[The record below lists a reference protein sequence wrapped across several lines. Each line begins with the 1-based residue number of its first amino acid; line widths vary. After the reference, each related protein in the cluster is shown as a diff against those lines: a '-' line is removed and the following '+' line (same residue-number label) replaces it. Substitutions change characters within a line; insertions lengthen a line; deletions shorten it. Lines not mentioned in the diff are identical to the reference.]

1 MGIIKRIIITVFA
14 VSAYFV
20 SSAQLSVEI
29 TGDFDGC
36 APQNLSFG
44 CNISGAGGNVTYSWS
59 SGTGDVSVLA
69 TPTFSYINPGH
80 YTLSVTVTSG
90 GQTATDSKEVVI
102 FRGPTANFDDTPRT
116 GCVPYDFVSQ
126 SLSTPGDAPITAY
139 HWFYNDGYSSTE
151 ESSTHTY
158 QSSGVYPISLE
169 ITDANGCTRNCS

>member
-116 GCVPYDFVSQ
+116 GCVPYDFFRCIGMRTKRHHCSRRIRRK
-126 SLSTPGDAPITAY
+126 STCGRQQAVLYFI
-139 HWFYNDGYSSTE
+139 FY
-151 ESSTHTY
+151 
-158 QSSGVYPISLE
+158 SG
-169 ITDANGCTRNCS
+169 